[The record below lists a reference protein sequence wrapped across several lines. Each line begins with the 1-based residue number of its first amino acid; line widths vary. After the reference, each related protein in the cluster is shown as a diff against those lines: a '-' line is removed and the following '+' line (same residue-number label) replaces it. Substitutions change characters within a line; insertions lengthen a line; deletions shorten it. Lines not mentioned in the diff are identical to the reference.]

1 MLNVGFKTF
10 NTPEYKY
17 DTLGDTANVGVIQ
30 GIKTSARQAFSL
42 NPSESIFNI
51 FERNEA
57 YNESKVVLKKED
69 LNKKYAEL
77 GLFFENDTREGVVN
91 YLVERKKT
99 ERERSSIISRAKGGF
114 FNKSLYLG
122 ASIAASFADPVNI
135 AAAFVPVVREARFAS
150 MVGRMGATRARLTK
164 GFIEGTIGNAAIE
177 PLVYGVAKRD
187 QQDYTASDA
196 FLNIAAGGILGGTA
210 HVTFGKIADG
220 LRRIQNKPNIYQK
233 LAVAHP
239 KHHEQLLRHSVA
251 RLLDNKKIDTGEV
264 IMKSRMN
271 AAWADEI
278 DNLKKGIRDKIEKA
292 RARGNN
298 QEVLNGMKELDQV
311 RESETTQTRQA
322 IQENQSTNPIE
333 EPNSTANDNVLADTK
348 LELRKPIQRTIQ
360 SVEAEA
366 EAQVNR
372 INDLTAQI
380 NRTGL
385 ANDIADSLDEIKKI
399 DKNIKEKGKLRQAI
413 KAGTNCLIRNS

>member
-1 MLNVGFKTF
+1 
-10 NTPEYKY
+10 
-17 DTLGDTANVGVIQ
+17 
-30 GIKTSARQAFSL
+30 
-42 NPSESIFNI
+42 
-51 FERNEA
+51 
-57 YNESKVVLKKED
+57 
-69 LNKKYAEL
+69 
-77 GLFFENDTREGVVN
+77 
-91 YLVERKKT
+91 
-99 ERERSSIISRAKGGF
+99 
-114 FNKSLYLG
+114 
-122 ASIAASFADPVNI
+122 
-135 AAAFVPVVREARFAS
+135 
-150 MVGRMGATRARLTK
+150 
-164 GFIEGTIGNAAIE
+164 
-177 PLVYGVAKRD
+177 
-187 QQDYTASDA
+187 
-196 FLNIAAGGILGGTA
+196 
-210 HVTFGKIADG
+210 
-220 LRRIQNKPNIYQK
+220 
-233 LAVAHP
+233 
-239 KHHEQLLRHSVA
+239 
-251 RLLDNKKIDTGEV
+251 
-264 IMKSRMN
+264 MKSRMN

-333 EPNSTANDNVLADTK
+333 EPNSTASDNVLADTK

-385 ANDIADSLDEIKKI
+385 ADDIADSLDEIKKI